1 MSPLLAA
8 APPAPEIP
16 PHTGGL
22 LLLLDG
28 TAGLL
33 TVAALGIVLLLVLII
48 KVRLQPFVALLAVS
62 IAVGLSAG
70 LSVTEL
76 FGTVQKS
83 TSVSMIESGMG
94 GILGHVAI
102 IIGLGTMLGAILEVS
117 GGAEALS
124 TRLLNLFGE
133 KRAPLAMG
141 LTGLIFGIPV
151 FFDVGIFVLAPIVY
165 AAAKRSG
172 KSILLYAM
180 PLLAGL
186 SMTHAF
192 LPPHPGPV
200 AAAALFK
207 VDLGWVILMGIVVG
221 IPAVL
226 AAWAYAA
233 WIGNRLFVPVPQDM
247 LEAADEAKAAVAEE
261 RAARRAAA
269 RSTGATAGN
278 GNGNGTG
285 NGAGKGAGDDKGTG
299 TGTVATAQAGLSG
312 AADDDYAEQP
322 VPLPTVFLII
332 GTPLL
337 LILAATF
344 SSIALDPSTLR
355 SVIEFF
361 GHPFVALTIA
371 LLMAY
376 YLLGIRRGWSRKS
389 LETVSTSSLKPVG
402 NILLVVGAGGI
413 FGAVLKGSGIA
424 DALADTFND
433 VGLPVI
439 VLAWLI
445 SVVLRVAQGS
455 ATVAIVTTAGIV
467 VPLVEGQDLSQA
479 HLALIIMAISAG
491 SIFASHV
498 NDGGFWIVAKYF
510 GISERDTL
518 KSWTVLETVLSVAGF
533 AMAAL
538 LSVFI

>member
-1 MSPLLAA
+1 MPLAA
-8 APPAPEIP
+8 APPAPETP

-76 FGTVQKS
+76 FGTVQRS

-102 IIGLGTMLGAILEVS
+102 IIGLGTMLGSILEVS

-172 KSILLYAM
+172 KSIILYAM

-200 AAAALFK
+200 AAAGLFK
-207 VDLGWVILMGIVVG
+207 VDLGWVILMGIIVG

-233 WIGNRLFVPVPQDM
+233 WIGKRLFVPVPQDM
-247 LEAADEAKAAVAEE
+247 VEAAEEAKAAVAEE

-269 RSTGATAGN
+269 RSTGT
-278 GNGNGTG
+278 TEI
-285 NGAGKGAGDDKGTG
+285 TG
-299 TGTVATAQAGLSG
+299 TARTDLADIPDAPDAPATPSAE
-312 AADDDYAEQP
+312 DYAEQP
-322 VPLPTVFLII
+322 VPLGTVFLII

-433 VGLPVI
+433 VGLPVV
-439 VLAWLI
+439 VLAYLI

-518 KSWTVLETVLSVAGF
+518 KSWTVLESVLSVAGF
-533 AMAAL
+533 AMAAV

>member
-1 MSPLLAA
+1 MFLAA
-8 APPAPEIP
+8 DAPPPP
-16 PHTGGL
+16 TPHTGGL
-22 LLLLDG
+22 LTIIDG

-33 TVAALGIVLLLVLII
+33 TVAALGIALLLVLII

-62 IAVGLSAG
+62 IAVGLAAG

-83 TSVSMIESGMG
+83 AAVSVIETGMG

-117 GGAEALS
+117 GGAEVLS
-124 TRLLNLFGE
+124 SRLLGLFGE

-172 KSILLYAM
+172 KSIILYAM

-200 AAAALFK
+200 AAAGLFD
-207 VDLGWVILMGIVVG
+207 VSLGWVILMGLVVG

-226 AAWAYAA
+226 AAWGYAA
-233 WIGNRLFVPVPQDM
+233 WIGKRLFVEVPQDM
-247 LEAADEAKAAVAEE
+247 LEAAEDAKAAVAAEQ
-261 RAARRAAA
+261 AAA
-269 RSTGATAGN
+269 GRAPQEGPVALSTVLA
-278 GNGNGTG
+278 
-285 NGAGKGAGDDKGTG
+285 
-299 TGTVATAQAGLSG
+299 
-312 AADDDYAEQP
+312 
-322 VPLPTVFLII
+322 II

-361 GHPFVALTIA
+361 GNPFVALTIA
-371 LLMAY
+371 LFLAY
-376 YLLGIRRGWSRKS
+376 WLLGIRRGWSRKS
-389 LETVSTSSLKPVG
+389 LESVSTQSLKPVG
-402 NILLVVGAGGI
+402 NILLVVGAGGV
-413 FGAVLKGSGIA
+413 FGAILKASGVA
-424 DALADTFND
+424 QALSDTFND

-439 VLAWLI
+439 VLAYLI
-445 SVVLRVAQGS
+445 SLVLRVAQGS

-467 VPLVEGQDLSQA
+467 LPLVENGGHSQA
-479 HLALIIMAISAG
+479 FLALVIMAISAG

-498 NDGGFWIVAKYF
+498 NDGGFWIVSKYF

-518 KSWTVLETVLSVAGF
+518 KSWTVLESVLSVAGF
-533 AMAAL
+533 VVAAAL
-538 LSVFI
+538 SLVV

>member
-1 MSPLLAA
+1 MLLAA
-8 APPAPEIP
+8 SASDKAP

-22 LLLLDG
+22 LAIIGG
-28 TAGLL
+28 TGGLL
-33 TVAALGIVLLLVLII
+33 TVAALGILLLLFLII
-48 KVRLQPFVALLAVS
+48 KVRLQPFVALLGVS
-62 IAVGLSAG
+62 IAVGLGAG

-83 TSVSMIESGMG
+83 DAVSLIEDGMG

-124 TRLLNLFGE
+124 GRLLALFGE

-200 AAAALFK
+200 AAAGLLD
-207 VDLGWVILMGIVVG
+207 VDLGWIILMGVICGV
-221 IPAVL
+221 PAVL
-226 AAWAYAA
+226 AAWVYAG
-233 WIGNRLFVPVPQDM
+233 WIGRRIFVPVPQDM
-247 LEAADEAKAAVAEE
+247 VEAAEESKAAVAAEQ
-261 RAARRAAA
+261 AAA
-269 RSTGATAGN
+269 
-278 GNGNGTG
+278 GTG
-285 NGAGKGAGDDKGTG
+285 GKEK
-299 TGTVATAQAGLSG
+299 
-312 AADDDYAEQP
+312 P
-322 VPLPTVFLII
+322 VPLGTVLGII
-332 GTPLL
+332 GTPLV
-337 LILAATF
+337 LILLATF

-371 LLMAY
+371 LLLAY
-376 YLLGIRRGWSRKS
+376 WLLGIRRGWSRKS
-389 LETVSTSSLKPVG
+389 LETVSTASLKPIG
-402 NILLVVGAGGI
+402 NILLVVGAGGV
-413 FGAVLKGSGIA
+413 FGAVLAGSGVA
-424 DALADTFND
+424 QALADTFSD
-433 VGLPVI
+433 AGLPVI
-439 VLAWLI
+439 VLGYLL
-445 SVVLRVAQGS
+445 SLVLRVAQGS
-455 ATVAIVTTAGIV
+455 ATVAIVTTAGIIA
-467 VPLVEGQDLSQA
+467 PLLADGDFSQA
-479 HLALIIMAISAG
+479 STALVIMAVSAG

-498 NDGGFWIVAKYF
+498 NDGGFWMVSKYF

-518 KSWTVLETVLSVAGF
+518 KSWTVLESVLSVAGF
-533 AMAAL
+533 VVAAVVSL
-538 LSVFI
+538 FV

>member
-1 MSPLLAA
+1 MSPSSPFAALAA
-8 APPAPEIP
+8 AAPDEP
-16 PHTGGL
+16 PHTGGIL
-22 LLLLDG
+22 TLIDG

-33 TVAALGIVLLLVLII
+33 TVAALGILLLLFLII

-62 IAVGLSAG
+62 IVVGLSAG

-83 TSVSMIESGMG
+83 DVVSVIESGMG

-117 GGAEALS
+117 GGAEVLAS
-124 TRLLNLFGE
+124 RLLGLFGE

-172 KSILLYAM
+172 KSILIYCL

-200 AAAALFK
+200 AAAGLLK
-207 VDLGWVILMGIVVG
+207 VDLGWVILMGIVCG
-221 IPAVL
+221 IPAVI
-226 AAWAYAA
+226 AAWVYSA
-233 WIGNRLFVPVPQDM
+233 WIGKRIFVPVPQDM
-247 LEAADEAKAAVAEE
+247 VEAAEEAKAAVVAEQ
-261 RAARRAAA
+261 RAAGVEPRE
-269 RSTGATAGN
+269 
-278 GNGNGTG
+278 
-285 NGAGKGAGDDKGTG
+285 K
-299 TGTVATAQAGLSG
+299 
-312 AADDDYAEQP
+312 P
-322 VPLPTVFLII
+322 VPLGMVFAII
-332 GTPLL
+332 GTPLF
-337 LILAATF
+337 LILLATF
-344 SSIALDPSTLR
+344 SSIAFDPSTLR

-361 GHPFVALTIA
+361 GSPFVALTIA

-413 FGAVLKGSGIA
+413 FGAVLKASGVA
-424 DALADTFND
+424 AALSDTFQD
-433 VGLPVI
+433 VGLPII
-439 VLAWLI
+439 VLAYLL
-445 SVVLRVAQGS
+445 SLVLRVAQGS

-467 VPLVEGQDLSQA
+467 APLLTEGNHSQA
-479 HLALIIMAISAG
+479 FVALVIMAISAG

-498 NDGGFWIVAKYF
+498 NDGGFWMVAKYF

-518 KSWTVLETVLSVAGF
+518 KTWTVLESVLSLAGF
-533 AMAAL
+533 AVAAVVSL
-538 LSVFI
+538 FV

>member
-1 MSPLLAA
+1 MLLTAD
-8 APPAPEIP
+8 APPAPEAP

-22 LLLLDG
+22 LLLIDG

-33 TVAALGIVLLLVLII
+33 TVAVLGIVLLLVLII
-48 KVRLQPFVALLAVS
+48 KVRLQPFVALLGVS
-62 IAVGLSAG
+62 IAVGLAAG

-83 TSVSMIESGMG
+83 AAVSMIESGMG

-117 GGAEALS
+117 GGAEVLS

-141 LTGLIFGIPV
+141 VTGVVFGIPV

-165 AAAKRSG
+165 AAARRSG
-172 KSILLYAM
+172 KSIVLYAM

-200 AAAALFK
+200 AAAGLFD
-207 VDLGWVILMGIVVG
+207 VDLGWVILMGAVVG
-221 IPAVL
+221 VPAVL
-226 AAWAYAA
+226 AAWVYAA
-233 WIGNRLFVPVPQDM
+233 WIGKRLFVDVPQDM
-247 LEAADEAKAAVAEE
+247 VEAAAEAKEAVA
-261 RAARRAAA
+261 
-269 RSTGATAGN
+269 
-278 GNGNGTG
+278 
-285 NGAGKGAGDDKGTG
+285 
-299 TGTVATAQAGLSG
+299 
-312 AADDDYAEQP
+312 AEQRASGVAPPEKP
-322 VPLPTVFLII
+322 VALATVLAII

-337 LILAATF
+337 LILLATF

-355 SVIEFF
+355 SVVEFF

-371 LLMAY
+371 LFLAY
-376 YLLGIRRGWSRKS
+376 YLLGIRRGWSRRS
-389 LETVSTSSLKPVG
+389 LETVSTASLKPVG
-402 NILLVVGAGGI
+402 NILLVVGAGGV

-467 VPLVEGQDLSQA
+467 VPLVEGQSMSQA

-498 NDGGFWIVAKYF
+498 NDGGFWMVAKYF

-533 AMAAL
+533 VVAAL
-538 LSVFI
+538 LSLVI

>member
-1 MSPLLAA
+1 MFHAAAA
-8 APPAPEIP
+8 APATPPTP

-22 LLLLDG
+22 LALIPG
-28 TAGLL
+28 TPGLL
-33 TVAALGIVLLLVLII
+33 TVAALGILLLLFLII
-48 KVRLQPFVALLAVS
+48 KVRLQPFVALLGVS
-62 IAVGLSAG
+62 IAVGLAAG

-83 TSVSMIESGMG
+83 SLPSLIESGMG

-117 GGAEALS
+117 GGAEVLS
-124 TRLLNLFGE
+124 ARLLGLFGE
-133 KRAPLAMG
+133 RRAPLAMG

-172 KSILLYAM
+172 KSILLYCM

-200 AAAALFK
+200 AAAGLFK
-207 VDLGWVILMGIVVG
+207 VDLGWIILMGIVCG

-233 WIGNRLFVPVPQDM
+233 WIGKRIFVPVPQDM
-247 LEAADEAKAAVAEE
+247 VEAAEEARAAVIAEQT
-261 RAARRAAA
+261 AAGVRPHEKPVAL
-269 RSTGATAGN
+269 
-278 GNGNGTG
+278 
-285 NGAGKGAGDDKGTG
+285 
-299 TGTVATAQAGLSG
+299 GTVLT
-312 AADDDYAEQP
+312 
-322 VPLPTVFLII
+322 II
-332 GTPLL
+332 GTPLV
-337 LILAATF
+337 LILLATF
-344 SSIALDPSTLR
+344 SSVALAPSTLR
-355 SVIEFF
+355 SVVEFF
-361 GHPFVALTIA
+361 GNPFVALTIA
-371 LLMAY
+371 LLLAY

-389 LETVSTSSLKPVG
+389 LETVSTASLKPVG

-413 FGAVLKGSGIA
+413 FGAVLKGSGVA
-424 DALADTFND
+424 DALSDTFQNA
-433 VGLPVI
+433 GLPVI
-439 VLAWLI
+439 LLAWLV

-467 VPLVEGQDLSQA
+467 LPLVDGQHLSQP

-498 NDGGFWIVAKYF
+498 NDGGFWMVAKYF

-518 KSWTVLETVLSVAGF
+518 KSWTVLETVLSVVGF
-533 AMAAL
+533 GVAAL
-538 LSVFI
+538 VSLVV

>member
-1 MSPLLAA
+1 MSLPLAA
-8 APPAPEIP
+8 PAPAPAAPP

-28 TAGLL
+28 TPGLL
-33 TVAALGIVLLLVLII
+33 TVAGIGIALLLFLII

-62 IAVGLSAG
+62 IAVGLLAG
-70 LSVTEL
+70 LSVTEI
-76 FGTVQKS
+76 FGTVQRSDAVS
-83 TSVSMIESGMG
+83 TIESGMG

-117 GGAEALS
+117 GGAEVLAS
-124 TRLLNLFGE
+124 RLLHLFGE
-133 KRAPLAMG
+133 RRAPLAMG

-172 KSILLYAM
+172 KSILLYCL

-200 AAAALFK
+200 AAAGLLH
-207 VDLGWVILMGIVVG
+207 VQLGWVVLMGIVCG

-226 AAWAYAA
+226 AAWAYSA
-233 WIGNRLFVPVPQDM
+233 WIGKRIFVAVPQDM
-247 LEAADEAKAAVAEE
+247 VEAAEEARRAVAEE
-261 RAARRAAA
+261 QRK
-269 RSTGATAGN
+269 AGVRPQE
-278 GNGNGTG
+278 
-285 NGAGKGAGDDKGTG
+285 K
-299 TGTVATAQAGLSG
+299 
-312 AADDDYAEQP
+312 P
-322 VPLPTVFLII
+322 VPLATVLAII

-344 SSIALDPSTLR
+344 SSIALDPSAGR
-355 SVIEFF
+355 SVLEFF
-361 GHPFVALTIA
+361 GSPFVALTLA
-371 LLMAY
+371 LLLAY
-376 YLLGIRRGWSRKS
+376 YLLGVRRGWSRKS

-402 NILLVVGAGGI
+402 NILLVVGAGGV
-413 FGAVLKGSGIA
+413 FGAVLKASGVA
-424 DALADTFND
+424 QALSDTFHG

-439 VLAWLI
+439 VLSYLI
-445 SVVLRVAQGS
+445 SLVLRVAQGS

-467 VPLVEGQDLSQA
+467 APLLTEGHHSQA
-479 HLALIIMAISAG
+479 FVALVIMAISAG

-498 NDGGFWIVAKYF
+498 NDGGFWMVAKYF

-518 KSWTVLETVLSVAGF
+518 RTWTVLESVLSVAGF
-533 AMAAL
+533 AAAGVV
-538 LSVFI
+538 SMFV

>member
-1 MSPLLAA
+1 MVHAALAAAAAPA
-8 APPAPEIP
+8 APPAP

-22 LLLLDG
+22 LALIPG
-28 TAGLL
+28 TPGLL
-33 TVAALGIVLLLVLII
+33 TVAALGILLLLFLII
-48 KVRLQPFVALLAVS
+48 KVRLQPFVALLGVS
-62 IAVGLSAG
+62 IAVGLAAG

-83 TSVSMIESGMG
+83 SLPSLIESGMG

-117 GGAEALS
+117 GGAEVLS
-124 TRLLNLFGE
+124 ARLLGLFGE
-133 KRAPLAMG
+133 RRAPLAMG

-172 KSILLYAM
+172 KSILLYCM

-200 AAAALFK
+200 AAAGLFK
-207 VDLGWVILMGIVVG
+207 VDLGWIILMGIVCG

-233 WIGNRLFVPVPQDM
+233 WIGKRIFVPVPQDM
-247 LEAADEAKAAVAEE
+247 VEAAEESRAAVIAEQT
-261 RAARRAAA
+261 AAGVRPHEKPVAL
-269 RSTGATAGN
+269 
-278 GNGNGTG
+278 
-285 NGAGKGAGDDKGTG
+285 
-299 TGTVATAQAGLSG
+299 GTVLA
-312 AADDDYAEQP
+312 
-322 VPLPTVFLII
+322 II
-332 GTPLL
+332 GTPLV
-337 LILAATF
+337 LILLATF

-355 SVIEFF
+355 SVVEFF
-361 GHPFVALTIA
+361 GNPFVALTIA
-371 LLMAY
+371 LLLAY

-389 LETVSTSSLKPVG
+389 LETVSTASLKPVG

-413 FGAVLKGSGIA
+413 FGAVLKGSGVA
-424 DALADTFND
+424 DALSDTFHN

-439 VLAWLI
+439 LLAWLV

-467 VPLVEGQDLSQA
+467 LPLIDGQHLSQP

-498 NDGGFWIVAKYF
+498 NDGGFWMVAKYF

-518 KSWTVLETVLSVAGF
+518 KSWTVLETVLSVVGF
-533 AMAAL
+533 LVAVGVGL
-538 LSVFI
+538 VV

>member
-1 MSPLLAA
+1 MFLAA
-8 APPAPEIP
+8 TPAAPAPP

-22 LLLLDG
+22 TALIPG

-33 TVAALGIVLLLVLII
+33 TVAALGIALLLVLII
-48 KVRLQPFVALLAVS
+48 KVRLQPFVALLTVS
-62 IAVGLSAG
+62 IAVGLAAG

-83 TSVSMIESGMG
+83 DAVSMIETGMG

-117 GGAEALS
+117 GGAEVLS
-124 TRLLNLFGE
+124 ARLLRLFGARRE
-133 KRAPLAMG
+133 PLAMG

-172 KSILLYAM
+172 KSILLYCM

-200 AAAALFK
+200 AAAGLFK
-207 VDLGWVILMGIVVG
+207 VDLGWIILMGVLCG

-226 AAWAYAA
+226 AAWGYAA
-233 WIGNRLFVPVPQDM
+233 WIGKRLFVPVPQDM
-247 LEAADEAKAAVAEE
+247 VEAADEAKAAVTAQK
-261 RAARRAAA
+261 
-269 RSTGATAGN
+269 ATAG
-278 GNGNGTG
+278 
-285 NGAGKGAGDDKGTG
+285 
-299 TGTVATAQAGLSG
+299 ATP
-312 AADDDYAEQP
+312 DERP
-322 VPLPTVFLII
+322 VPLATVLTII

-337 LILAATF
+337 LILLATF
-344 SSIALDPSTLR
+344 SSIALAPSTGR

-371 LLMAY
+371 LLMSY
-376 YLLGIRRGWSRKS
+376 YLLGVRRGWSRTS
-389 LETVSTSSLKPVG
+389 LETVSTASLKPVG
-402 NILLVVGAGGI
+402 NIILVVGAGGV
-413 FGAVLKGSGIA
+413 FGAVLKGSGVA
-424 DALADTFND
+424 TALSDTFHD
-433 VGLPVI
+433 VGLPII
-439 VLAWLI
+439 VLAYLL
-445 SVVLRVAQGS
+445 SLVLRVAQGS

-467 VPLVEGQDLSQA
+467 VPLVEGQGMSQA

-498 NDGGFWIVAKYF
+498 NDGGFWMVSKYF
-510 GISERDTL
+510 GITERDTL
-518 KSWTVLETVLSVAGF
+518 KSWTVLESVLSVAGF
-533 AMAAL
+533 AVATLA
-538 LSVFI
+538 SVVV

>member
-1 MSPLLAA
+1 MYLAA
-8 APPAPEIP
+8 TTAAPATPPSP

-22 LLLLDG
+22 LALIPG

-33 TVAALGIVLLLVLII
+33 TVAALGIALLLVLII
-48 KVRLQPFVALLAVS
+48 KVRLQPFVALLTVS
-62 IAVGLSAG
+62 IAVGLAAG

-83 TSVSMIESGMG
+83 DAVSLIETGMG

-102 IIGLGTMLGAILEVS
+102 IIGLGTMLGAVLEVS
-117 GGAEALS
+117 GGAEVLS
-124 TRLLNLFGE
+124 ARLLRLFGE
-133 KRAPLAMG
+133 RREPLAMG

-172 KSILLYAM
+172 KSILLYCM

-200 AAAALFK
+200 AAAGLFK
-207 VDLGWVILMGIVVG
+207 VDLGWIILMGLVCG

-233 WIGNRLFVPVPQDM
+233 WIGKRLYVGVPQDM
-247 LEAADEAKAAVAEE
+247 VDAADEAKAAVTAEK
-261 RAARRAAA
+261 AAA
-269 RSTGATAGN
+269 GVPSAAGAPSHERPVSL
-278 GNGNGTG
+278 
-285 NGAGKGAGDDKGTG
+285 
-299 TGTVATAQAGLSG
+299 GTVLT
-312 AADDDYAEQP
+312 
-322 VPLPTVFLII
+322 II

-337 LILAATF
+337 LILLATF
-344 SSIALDPSTLR
+344 SSIALAPSPGR

-371 LLMAY
+371 LLLSY
-376 YLLGIRRGWSRKS
+376 YLLGIRRGWSRTS
-389 LETVSTSSLKPVG
+389 LGTVSTASLKPVG
-402 NILLVVGAGGI
+402 NIILVVGAGGV
-413 FGAVLKGSGIA
+413 FGAVLKASGVA
-424 DALADTFND
+424 TALSDTFHH

-439 VLAWLI
+439 VLAYLL
-445 SVVLRVAQGS
+445 SLVLRVAQGS

-467 VPLVEGQDLSQA
+467 VPLVEGQSMSQA

-498 NDGGFWIVAKYF
+498 NDGGFWMVSKYF

-518 KSWTVLETVLSVAGF
+518 KSWTVLESVLSVAGF
-533 AMAAL
+533 GVAAVVSL
-538 LSVFI
+538 VV

>member
-1 MSPLLAA
+1 MVHAALATAAAPA
-8 APPAPEIP
+8 APPAP

-22 LLLLDG
+22 LALIPG

-33 TVAALGIVLLLVLII
+33 TVAALGILLLLFLII
-48 KVRLQPFVALLAVS
+48 KVRLQPFVALLGVS
-62 IAVGLSAG
+62 IAVGLAAG

-83 TSVSMIESGMG
+83 SLPSLIESGMG

-117 GGAEALS
+117 GGAEVLS
-124 TRLLNLFGE
+124 ARLLGLFGE
-133 KRAPLAMG
+133 RRAPLAMG

-172 KSILLYAM
+172 KSILLYCM

-200 AAAALFK
+200 AAAGLFK
-207 VDLGWVILMGIVVG
+207 VDLGWIILMGIVCG

-233 WIGNRLFVPVPQDM
+233 WIGKRLFVPVPQDM
-247 LEAADEAKAAVAEE
+247 VEAAEEARAAVIAEQT
-261 RAARRAAA
+261 AAGVQPHEKPAAL
-269 RSTGATAGN
+269 
-278 GNGNGTG
+278 
-285 NGAGKGAGDDKGTG
+285 
-299 TGTVATAQAGLSG
+299 GTVLT
-312 AADDDYAEQP
+312 
-322 VPLPTVFLII
+322 II
-332 GTPLL
+332 GTPLV
-337 LILAATF
+337 LILLATF
-344 SSIALDPSTLR
+344 SSIALAPSTLR
-355 SVIEFF
+355 SVVEFF
-361 GHPFVALTIA
+361 GNPFVALTIA
-371 LLMAY
+371 LLLAY

-389 LETVSTSSLKPVG
+389 LETVSTASLKPVG

-413 FGAVLKGSGIA
+413 FGAVLKGSGVA
-424 DALADTFND
+424 DALSDTFHD

-439 VLAWLI
+439 LLAWLV

-467 VPLVEGQDLSQA
+467 LPLVDGQGLSQA

-498 NDGGFWIVAKYF
+498 NDGGFWMVAKYF

-518 KSWTVLETVLSVAGF
+518 KSWTVLETVLSVVGF
-533 AMAAL
+533 AVAAVVSL
-538 LSVFI
+538 VV

>member
-1 MSPLLAA
+1 MFIAA
-8 APPAPEIP
+8 DAPPPPP

-22 LLLLDG
+22 LLLIDG

-33 TVAALGIVLLLVLII
+33 TVAALGIALLLFLII

-62 IAVGLSAG
+62 IAVGLAAG

-83 TSVSMIESGMG
+83 AAVSVIEQGMG

-117 GGAEALS
+117 GGAEVLS
-124 TRLLNLFGE
+124 SRLLNLFGE

-172 KSILLYAM
+172 KSIILYAM

-200 AAAALFK
+200 AAAGLLH
-207 VDLGWVILMGIVVG
+207 VSLGWVILMGILVG
-221 IPAVL
+221 LPAVL
-226 AAWAYAA
+226 AAWGYAA
-233 WIGNRLFVPVPQDM
+233 WIGKRLFVEVPQDM
-247 LEAADEAKAAVAEE
+247 VEAAEDAKAAVAAE
-261 RAARRAAA
+261 RMRRDGQSAEAPI
-269 RSTGATAGN
+269 SLAT
-278 GNGNGTG
+278 
-285 NGAGKGAGDDKGTG
+285 
-299 TGTVATAQAGLSG
+299 VL
-312 AADDDYAEQP
+312 
-322 VPLPTVFLII
+322 LII
-332 GTPLL
+332 GTPLV

-361 GHPFVALTIA
+361 GSPFVALTIA
-371 LLMAY
+371 LLLAY

-389 LETVSTSSLKPVG
+389 LEQVSTSSLKPVG

-413 FGAVLKGSGIA
+413 FGAILKASGVA
-424 DALADTFND
+424 QALSDTFND
-433 VGLPVI
+433 VGLPVV
-439 VLAWLI
+439 VLAYLI
-445 SVVLRVAQGS
+445 SLVLRVAQGS

-467 VPLVEGQDLSQA
+467 LPLVENGGHSQA
-479 HLALIIMAISAG
+479 FLALVIMAISAG

-518 KSWTVLETVLSVAGF
+518 KSWTVLESVLSVAGF
-533 AMAAL
+533 AVAAAL
-538 LSVFI
+538 SLAV

>member
-1 MSPLLAA
+1 MPLAA
-8 APPAPEIP
+8 APPAPETP

-76 FGTVQKS
+76 FGTVQRS

-102 IIGLGTMLGAILEVS
+102 IIGLGTMLGSILEVS

-172 KSILLYAM
+172 KSIILYAM

-200 AAAALFK
+200 AAAGLFK
-207 VDLGWVILMGIVVG
+207 VDLGWVILMGILVG

-233 WIGNRLFVPVPQDM
+233 WIGKRLFVPVPQDM
-247 LEAADEAKAAVAEE
+247 VEAAEEAKAAVAEE

-269 RSTGATAGN
+269 RSTG
-278 GNGNGTG
+278 
-285 NGAGKGAGDDKGTG
+285 TG
-299 TGTVATAQAGLSG
+299 TTEITGTARTNLADIPDAPDAPDAPGTPDTPATPSAE
-312 AADDDYAEQP
+312 DYAEQP
-322 VPLPTVFLII
+322 VPLATVFLII

-439 VLAWLI
+439 VLAYLI

-533 AMAAL
+533 AMAAV

>member
-1 MSPLLAA
+1 MQLAA
-8 APPAPEIP
+8 SPPPVETP

-22 LLLLDG
+22 LLLIDG

-33 TVAALGIVLLLVLII
+33 TVAVLGIALLLFLII

-62 IAVGLSAG
+62 IAVGLGAG

-76 FGTVQKS
+76 FGTVQS
-83 TSVSMIESGMG
+83 SAAVSIIESGMG

-117 GGAEALS
+117 GGAEVLS
-124 TRLLNLFGE
+124 ARLLNLFGE

-172 KSILLYAM
+172 KSILLYSM

-200 AAAALFK
+200 AAAGLFH
-207 VDLGWVILMGIVVG
+207 VSLGWVILMGALVG
-221 IPAVL
+221 IPSVL
-226 AAWAYAA
+226 AAWGYAA
-233 WIGNRLFVPVPQDM
+233 WIGKRIFVDVPQDM
-247 LEAADEAKAAVAEE
+247 VEAAEEAKAAVVAEQ
-261 RAARRAAA
+261 RAAGVTPQEAPVAL
-269 RSTGATAGN
+269 STVLG
-278 GNGNGTG
+278 
-285 NGAGKGAGDDKGTG
+285 
-299 TGTVATAQAGLSG
+299 
-312 AADDDYAEQP
+312 
-322 VPLPTVFLII
+322 II

-371 LLMAY
+371 LLLAY

-389 LETVSTSSLKPVG
+389 LESVSTSSLKPVG

-413 FGAVLKGSGIA
+413 FGAVLKNSGIA

-439 VLAWLI
+439 LLAWLI
-445 SVVLRVAQGS
+445 SAVLRIAQGS

-467 VPLVEGQDLSQA
+467 VPLVEGQGMSQP

-491 SIFASHV
+491 SIIASHV
-498 NDGGFWIVAKYF
+498 NDGGFWMVSKYF

-518 KSWTVLETVLSVAGF
+518 KSWTVLETVLSVTGF
-533 AMAAL
+533 VVAAL
-538 LSVFI
+538 LSLVI

>member
-1 MSPLLAA
+1 MPTTAIAA
-8 APPAPEIP
+8 SAPAAEAP

-22 LLLLDG
+22 LLLIDG

-62 IAVGLSAG
+62 IAVGLAAG

-76 FGTVQKS
+76 FGTIQRS
-83 TSVSMIESGMG
+83 AATSVIETGMG

-117 GGAEALS
+117 GGAEVLS
-124 TRLLNLFGE
+124 KRLLNLFGE

-141 LTGLIFGIPV
+141 VTGVIFGIPV

-200 AAAALFK
+200 AAAGLFD
-207 VDLGWVILMGIVVG
+207 VSLGWVILMGAVVG
-221 IPAVL
+221 LPAVV
-226 AAWAYAA
+226 AAWVFSD
-233 WIGNRLFVPVPQDM
+233 WIGRRIHVDVPQDM
-247 LEAADEAKAAVAEE
+247 LEAAEEAKATVDAE
-261 RAARRAAA
+261 RAAEG
-269 RSTGATAGN
+269 RSAPESEVSLAT
-278 GNGNGTG
+278 
-285 NGAGKGAGDDKGTG
+285 
-299 TGTVATAQAGLSG
+299 VL
-312 AADDDYAEQP
+312 
-322 VPLPTVFLII
+322 LII
-332 GTPLL
+332 GTPLV

-344 SSIALDPSTLR
+344 SSIALDESTLR
-355 SVIEFF
+355 SVVEFF
-361 GHPFVALTIA
+361 GNPFVALTIA
-371 LLMAY
+371 LVMAY

-389 LETVSTSSLKPVG
+389 LEQVSTSSLKPVG
-402 NILLVVGAGGI
+402 NILLVVGAGGV
-413 FGAVLKGSGIA
+413 FGAVLKASGVA
-424 DALADTFND
+424 QALSDTFED
-433 VGLPVI
+433 VGLPII
-439 VLAWLI
+439 VLAYLI
-445 SVVLRVAQGS
+445 SLVLRVAQGS

-467 VPLVEGQDLSQA
+467 LPLVENADHSQA
-479 HLALIIMAISAG
+479 FLALVIMAISAG

-518 KSWTVLETVLSVAGF
+518 KSWTVLECVLSVVGF
-533 AMAAL
+533 AVAAL
-538 LSVFI
+538 LSLFV

>member
-1 MSPLLAA
+1 MSSLLAA
-8 APPAPEIP
+8 TPTPEAP

-22 LLLLDG
+22 LLLIDG

-76 FGTVQKS
+76 FGTVQRS

-124 TRLLNLFGE
+124 ARLLNLFGE

-200 AAAALFK
+200 AAAGLFK
-207 VDLGWVILMGIVVG
+207 VDLGWVILMGVIVG

-233 WIGNRLFVPVPQDM
+233 WIGKRLFVPVPQDM
-247 LEAADEAKAAVAEE
+247 VEAADEAKAAVAAE
-261 RAARRAAA
+261 RAARRAAVGGPTDGA
-269 RSTGATAGN
+269 AQAQVRAQSAATGKSTGDRRRRGFRF
-278 GNGNGTG
+278 GRRRHGPVRGPR
-285 NGAGKGAGDDKGTG
+285 
-299 TGTVATAQAGLSG
+299 G
-312 AADDDYAEQP
+312 AAALPLHGLPHHRYAAAADP
-322 VPLPTVFLII
+322 RRDVLLHRPGPVDVPLGHRVLRA
-332 GTPLL
+332 PLRGADDR
-337 LILAATF
+337 AADGVLP
-344 SSIALDPSTLR
+344 A
-355 SVIEFF
+355 
-361 GHPFVALTIA
+361 GHPARL
-371 LLMAY
+371 
-376 YLLGIRRGWSRKS
+376 
-389 LETVSTSSLKPVG
+389 
-402 NILLVVGAGGI
+402 
-413 FGAVLKGSGIA
+413 
-424 DALADTFND
+424 
-433 VGLPVI
+433 
-439 VLAWLI
+439 
-445 SVVLRVAQGS
+445 VAQ
-455 ATVAIVTTAGIV
+455 VA
-467 VPLVEGQDLSQA
+467 
-479 HLALIIMAISAG
+479 
-491 SIFASHV
+491 
-498 NDGGFWIVAKYF
+498 
-510 GISERDTL
+510 
-518 KSWTVLETVLSVAGF
+518 
-533 AMAAL
+533 
-538 LSVFI
+538 

>member
-1 MSPLLAA
+1 MLLAA
-8 APPAPEIP
+8 DAPPETP

-22 LLLLDG
+22 LLLIDG

-33 TVAALGIVLLLVLII
+33 TVAALGIVLLLFLII
-48 KVRLQPFVALLAVS
+48 KVRLQPFVALLGVS
-62 IAVGLSAG
+62 IAVGLAAG

-83 TSVSMIESGMG
+83 AAVSMIETGMG

-117 GGAEALS
+117 GGAEVLS
-124 TRLLNLFGE
+124 ARLLNLFGE

-141 LTGLIFGIPV
+141 VTGVVFGIPV

-200 AAAALFK
+200 AAAGLFK
-207 VDLGWVILMGIVVG
+207 VDLGWVILMGVVVG
-221 IPAVL
+221 VPAVL

-233 WIGNRLFVPVPQDM
+233 WIGKRIFVDVPQDM
-247 LEAADEAKAAVAEE
+247 VEAAEEAKAAVAAEQ
-261 RAARRAAA
+261 RASGVTPRETPVAL
-269 RSTGATAGN
+269 
-278 GNGNGTG
+278 
-285 NGAGKGAGDDKGTG
+285 
-299 TGTVATAQAGLSG
+299 GTVLA
-312 AADDDYAEQP
+312 
-322 VPLPTVFLII
+322 II
-332 GTPLL
+332 GTPLI
-337 LILAATF
+337 LILLATF
-344 SSIALDPSTLR
+344 SSIALDPSTGR

-371 LLMAY
+371 LLLAY

-389 LETVSTSSLKPVG
+389 LETVSTASLKPVG
-402 NILLVVGAGGI
+402 NILLVVGAGGV

-439 VLAWLI
+439 LLAWLI

-467 VPLVEGQDLSQA
+467 VPLVEGQGLSQA

-498 NDGGFWIVAKYF
+498 NDGGFWMVAKYF

-533 AMAAL
+533 VVAAL
-538 LSVFI
+538 LSLVI

>member
-1 MSPLLAA
+1 MTP
-8 APPAPEIP
+8 P

-33 TVAALGIVLLLVLII
+33 TVAAIGIALLLFLII

-62 IAVGLSAG
+62 IAVGLLAG

-76 FGTVQKS
+76 FGTVQRSDAVS
-83 TSVSMIESGMG
+83 TIETGMG

-117 GGAEALS
+117 GGAEVLAS
-124 TRLLNLFGE
+124 RLLGMFGE

-141 LTGLIFGIPV
+141 VTGVVFGVPV

-172 KSILLYAM
+172 KSILLYCL

-200 AAAALFK
+200 AAAGLLD
-207 VDLGWVILMGIVVG
+207 VDLGWVILMGVVCG

-226 AAWAYAA
+226 AAWVFAA
-233 WIGNRLFVPVPQDM
+233 WIGRRIFVAVPQDM
-247 LEAADEAKAAVAEE
+247 VEAAEEAKRAVLDEQ
-261 RAARRAAA
+261 RAAGGGHGEPR
-269 RSTGATAGN
+269 
-278 GNGNGTG
+278 
-285 NGAGKGAGDDKGTG
+285 
-299 TGTVATAQAGLSG
+299 
-312 AADDDYAEQP
+312 EQP
-322 VPLPTVFLII
+322 VALGTVLAII
-332 GTPLL
+332 GTPLI

-344 SSIALDPSTLR
+344 SSIALDPSTPR

-371 LLMAY
+371 LLLAY
-376 YLLGIRRGWSRKS
+376 YVLGIRRGWSRKS

-402 NILLVVGAGGI
+402 NILLVVGAGGV
-413 FGAVLKGSGIA
+413 FGAVLKASGVA
-424 DALADTFND
+424 QALSDTFND

-439 VLAWLI
+439 ALSYLI

-467 VPLVEGQDLSQA
+467 APLLAGGDHSQA
-479 HLALIIMAISAG
+479 FTALVIMAISAG

-498 NDGGFWIVAKYF
+498 NDGGFWMVAKYF

-518 KSWTVLETVLSVAGF
+518 RTWTVLETVLSVVGF
-533 AMAAL
+533 VVAAAL
-538 LSVFI
+538 SIFV

>member
-1 MSPLLAA
+1 MLLAA
-8 APPAPEIP
+8 EAPPAPEAP

-22 LLLLDG
+22 LLLIDG

-33 TVAALGIVLLLVLII
+33 TVAVLGIVLLLVLII
-48 KVRLQPFVALLAVS
+48 KVRLQPFVALLGVS
-62 IAVGLSAG
+62 IAVGLAAG

-83 TSVSMIESGMG
+83 AAVSMIESGMG

-117 GGAEALS
+117 GGAEVLS

-141 LTGLIFGIPV
+141 VTGVVFGIPV

-200 AAAALFK
+200 AAAGLFD
-207 VDLGWVILMGIVVG
+207 VDLGWVILMGVVVG
-221 IPAVL
+221 VPAVL
-226 AAWAYAA
+226 AAWVYAA
-233 WIGNRLFVPVPQDM
+233 WIGKRLFVDVPQDM
-247 LEAADEAKAAVAEE
+247 VEAAAEAKSAVAAEQKASGVTPPE
-261 RAARRAAA
+261 RPVAL
-269 RSTGATAGN
+269 
-278 GNGNGTG
+278 
-285 NGAGKGAGDDKGTG
+285 
-299 TGTVATAQAGLSG
+299 GTVLA
-312 AADDDYAEQP
+312 
-322 VPLPTVFLII
+322 II

-337 LILAATF
+337 LILLATF
-344 SSIALDPSTLR
+344 SSIALDPSTIR
-355 SVIEFF
+355 SVVEFF

-371 LLMAY
+371 LFLAY

-389 LETVSTSSLKPVG
+389 LETVSTASLKPVG
-402 NILLVVGAGGI
+402 NILLVVGAGGV

-433 VGLPVI
+433 VGLPII

-467 VPLVEGQDLSQA
+467 VPLVEGQSMSQP

-498 NDGGFWIVAKYF
+498 NDGGFWMVAKYF

-533 AMAAL
+533 VVAAL
-538 LSVFI
+538 LSLVI

>member
-1 MSPLLAA
+1 MSMPFLAA
-8 APPAPEIP
+8 AGTPPAP

-22 LLLLDG
+22 LAFVHG

-62 IAVGLSAG
+62 IAVGLGAG

-76 FGTVQKS
+76 FGTVQRS
-83 TSVSMIESGMG
+83 DAVSLIESGMG
-94 GILGHVAI
+94 GTLGHVAI
-102 IIGLGTMLGAILEVS
+102 IIGLGTMLGAVLEVS
-117 GGAEALS
+117 GGAEVLAS
-124 TRLLNLFGE
+124 RLLNLFGE

-165 AAAKRSG
+165 AAAKRGG
-172 KSILLYAM
+172 KSILLYCL

-200 AAAALFK
+200 AAAGLLK
-207 VDLGWVILMGIVVG
+207 VDLGMVILMGIVCG

-226 AAWAYAA
+226 AAWAWSA
-233 WIGNRLFVPVPQDM
+233 WIGKRIFVPVPQDM
-247 LEAADEAKAAVAEE
+247 VEAAQEAKEALA
-261 RAARRAAA
+261 
-269 RSTGATAGN
+269 
-278 GNGNGTG
+278 
-285 NGAGKGAGDDKGTG
+285 
-299 TGTVATAQAGLSG
+299 
-312 AADDDYAEQP
+312 AEQRAVGVTPTEKP
-322 VPLPTVFLII
+322 VPLTTVFLII
-332 GTPLL
+332 GTPLI
-337 LILAATF
+337 LILLATF
-344 SSIALDPSTLR
+344 SSIAFDPSTGR

-371 LLMAY
+371 LLLAY

-389 LETVSTSSLKPVG
+389 LETVSTASLKPVG

-413 FGAVLKGSGIA
+413 FGAVLKGSGVA
-424 DALADTFND
+424 QALSDTFNN

-439 VLAWLI
+439 VLSYLI
-445 SVVLRVAQGS
+445 SLVLRVAQGS

-467 VPLVEGQDLSQA
+467 APLLTEGHHSQA
-479 HLALIIMAISAG
+479 FVALVIMAISAG

-498 NDGGFWIVAKYF
+498 NDGGFWMVAKYF

-518 KSWTVLETVLSVAGF
+518 RTWTVLESVLSVAGF
-533 AMAAL
+533 AVAAVV
-538 LSVFI
+538 SVFV

>member
-1 MSPLLAA
+1 MSSYPLAA
-8 APPAPEIP
+8 TAPETP

-22 LLLLDG
+22 LTLLDG

-33 TVAALGIVLLLVLII
+33 TVAALGIALLLFLII

-62 IAVGLSAG
+62 IAVGLAAG

-83 TSVSMIESGMG
+83 DAVSVIESGMG

-117 GGAEALS
+117 GGAEVLAS
-124 TRLLNLFGE
+124 RLLNLFGE

-151 FFDVGIFVLAPIVY
+151 FFDVGIFVLAPLVY
-165 AAAKRSG
+165 ASAKRSG
-172 KSILLYAM
+172 KSILLYCL

-200 AAAALFK
+200 AAAGLLH
-207 VDLGWVILMGIVVG
+207 VQLGWVLLMGIICG
-221 IPAVL
+221 IPSVL
-226 AAWAYAA
+226 AAWVYAA
-233 WIGNRLFVPVPQDM
+233 WIGRRIFVPVPQDM
-247 LEAADEAKAAVAEE
+247 VEAAEEAKQAVVEE
-261 RAARRAAA
+261 QRAQGVDPR
-269 RSTGATAGN
+269 
-278 GNGNGTG
+278 
-285 NGAGKGAGDDKGTG
+285 
-299 TGTVATAQAGLSG
+299 
-312 AADDDYAEQP
+312 EEP
-322 VPLPTVFLII
+322 VPLGTVIGII
-332 GTPLL
+332 GTPLV

-344 SSIALDPSTLR
+344 SSIVLDPSTLR

-361 GHPFVALTIA
+361 GSPFVALTIA
-371 LLMAY
+371 LLLAY

-402 NILLVVGAGGI
+402 NIILVVGAGGI
-413 FGAVLKGSGIA
+413 FGAVLKASGVA
-424 DALADTFND
+424 QALSDTFHD
-433 VGLPVI
+433 VGLPII
-439 VLAWLI
+439 VLAYLI
-445 SVVLRVAQGS
+445 SLVLRVAQGS

-467 VPLVEGQDLSQA
+467 APLLTEGDHSQA
-479 HLALIIMAISAG
+479 FVALVIMAISAG

-498 NDGGFWIVAKYF
+498 NDGGFWMVAKYF

-518 KSWTVLETVLSVAGF
+518 RTWTVLESVLSVAGF
-533 AMAAL
+533 AVAAVVSL
-538 LSVFI
+538 FV

>member
-1 MSPLLAA
+1 MMLAA
-8 APPAPEIP
+8 DAPPPAL

-22 LLLLDG
+22 LLFIDG

-33 TVAALGIVLLLVLII
+33 TVAALGIALLLFLII

-62 IAVGLSAG
+62 IAVGLAAG

-76 FGTVQKS
+76 FGTVQRS
-83 TSVSMIESGMG
+83 AAVSVIETGMG

-117 GGAEALS
+117 GGAEVLS
-124 TRLLNLFGE
+124 SRLLHLFGE

-172 KSILLYAM
+172 KSIILYAM

-200 AAAALFK
+200 AAAGLFH
-207 VDLGWVILMGIVVG
+207 VSLGWVILMGLVVG

-226 AAWAYAA
+226 AAWVYAA
-233 WIGNRLFVPVPQDM
+233 WIGKRLFVEVPQDM
-247 LEAADEAKAAVAEE
+247 VEAAEDAKAAVLAEQTAAGRAPQE
-261 RAARRAAA
+261 RPVAL
-269 RSTGATAGN
+269 
-278 GNGNGTG
+278 
-285 NGAGKGAGDDKGTG
+285 
-299 TGTVATAQAGLSG
+299 GTVLA
-312 AADDDYAEQP
+312 
-322 VPLPTVFLII
+322 II
-332 GTPLL
+332 GTPLI

-344 SSIALDPSTLR
+344 SSIALDPSTPR

-361 GHPFVALTIA
+361 GSPFVALTIA
-371 LLMAY
+371 LLLAY
-376 YLLGIRRGWSRKS
+376 YLLGFRRGWSRKS
-389 LETVSTSSLKPVG
+389 LESVSTSSLKPVG

-413 FGAVLKGSGIA
+413 FGAVLKASGVA
-424 DALADTFND
+424 QALSDTFND

-439 VLAWLI
+439 VLAYLI
-445 SVVLRVAQGS
+445 SLVLRVAQGS

-467 VPLVEGQDLSQA
+467 LPLVENGGHSQA
-479 HLALIIMAISAG
+479 FLALVIMAISAG

-518 KSWTVLETVLSVAGF
+518 KSWTVLESVLSVAGF
-533 AMAAL
+533 AVAAAL
-538 LSVFI
+538 SLAV

>member
-1 MSPLLAA
+1 MSLLLAA
-8 APPAPEIP
+8 TPAAETP

-22 LLLLDG
+22 LALISG

-33 TVAALGIVLLLVLII
+33 TVAALGILLLLFLII

-62 IAVGLSAG
+62 IAVGLAAG

-83 TSVSMIESGMG
+83 DAVSLIESGMG

-117 GGAEALS
+117 GGAEVLAS
-124 TRLLNLFGE
+124 RLLNLFGE
-133 KRAPLAMG
+133 RRAPLAMG

-172 KSILLYAM
+172 KSILLYCM

-200 AAAALFK
+200 AAAALLD
-207 VDLGWVILMGIVVG
+207 VDLGWVILMGVVCG
-221 IPAVL
+221 LPAVVV
-226 AAWAYAA
+226 AWGYSA
-233 WIGNRLFVPVPQDM
+233 WIGRRLFVAVPQDM
-247 LEAADEAKAAVAEE
+247 VEAADEAKKAVADEQ
-261 RAARRAAA
+261 RAEGVTPRE
-269 RSTGATAGN
+269 
-278 GNGNGTG
+278 
-285 NGAGKGAGDDKGTG
+285 K
-299 TGTVATAQAGLSG
+299 
-312 AADDDYAEQP
+312 P
-322 VPLPTVFLII
+322 VPLGVVLAII

-337 LILAATF
+337 LILLATF

-355 SVIEFF
+355 SVVEFF

-371 LLMAY
+371 LLLAY
-376 YLLGIRRGWSRKS
+376 WLLGLRRGWSRKS

-413 FGAVLKGSGIA
+413 FGAVLKGSGVA
-424 DALADTFND
+424 QALSDTFSD
-433 VGLPVI
+433 VGLPII
-439 VLAWLI
+439 VLAYLI
-445 SVVLRVAQGS
+445 SLVLRVAQGS

-467 VPLVEGQDLSQA
+467 LPLLENGGHSQA
-479 HLALIIMAISAG
+479 FVALVIMAISAG

-498 NDGGFWIVAKYF
+498 NDGGFWMVAKYF

-518 KSWTVLETVLSVAGF
+518 KSWTVLESVLSVAGF

-538 LSVFI
+538 LSLFV

>member
-1 MSPLLAA
+1 MSFPLATT
-8 APPAPEIP
+8 PPPPP
-16 PHTGGL
+16 PHTGGIL
-22 LLLLDG
+22 PLIGG
-28 TAGLL
+28 TTGLL
-33 TVAALGIVLLLVLII
+33 TVAALGIALLLYLII

-62 IAVGLSAG
+62 IAVGLGAG

-83 TSVSMIESGMG
+83 AAVSTVESGMG

-117 GGAEALS
+117 GGAQVLS
-124 TRLLNLFGE
+124 ARLLALFGE
-133 KRAPLAMG
+133 ERAPLAMG
-141 LTGLIFGIPV
+141 LTGLVFGIPV

-165 AAAKRSG
+165 AAARRSG

-200 AAAALFK
+200 AAAGLFH
-207 VDLGWVILMGIVVG
+207 VSLGWVILMGAVVG
-221 IPAVL
+221 LPSVL

-233 WIGNRLFVPVPQDM
+233 WIGKRIFVEVPQDM
-247 LEAADEAKAAVAEE
+247 VEAAEEARAAVA
-261 RAARRAAA
+261 
-269 RSTGATAGN
+269 
-278 GNGNGTG
+278 
-285 NGAGKGAGDDKGTG
+285 
-299 TGTVATAQAGLSG
+299 
-312 AADDDYAEQP
+312 AEQSAAGVAPQEKP
-322 VPLPTVFLII
+322 VALATVLAII

-337 LILAATF
+337 LILSATF
-344 SSIALDPSTLR
+344 SSIALDPSRGR

-361 GHPFVALTIA
+361 GNPFVALTIA
-371 LLMAY
+371 LVLAY
-376 YLLGIRRGWSRKS
+376 YLLGIRRGWSRRS
-389 LETVSTSSLKPVG
+389 LETVSTASLKPVG
-402 NILLVVGAGGI
+402 NILLVVGAGGV
-413 FGAVLKGSGIA
+413 FGAVLKASGIA
-424 DALADTFND
+424 DALAKTFHD

-445 SVVLRVAQGS
+445 SVALRVAQGS

-467 VPLVEGQDLSQA
+467 VPLVEGAAYSQA

-498 NDGGFWIVAKYF
+498 NDGGFWMVSKYF
-510 GISERDTL
+510 GITERDTL

-533 AMAAL
+533 GVAGL
-538 LSVFI
+538 LSLVI

>member
-1 MSPLLAA
+1 MSHPLAA
-8 APPAPEIP
+8 TAPTPP

-33 TVAALGIVLLLVLII
+33 TVAAIGIGLLLFLII

-62 IAVGLSAG
+62 ITVGLLAG

-76 FGTVQKS
+76 FGTVQRSDAVS
-83 TSVSMIESGMG
+83 TIESGMG

-117 GGAEALS
+117 GGAEVLAS
-124 TRLLNLFGE
+124 RLLNLFGE

-165 AAAKRSG
+165 AAAKRGG
-172 KSILLYAM
+172 KSILLYCL

-200 AAAALFK
+200 AAAGLLH
-207 VDLGWVILMGIVVG
+207 VQLGWVILMGIVCG

-226 AAWAYAA
+226 AAWVYAA
-233 WIGNRLFVPVPQDM
+233 WVGKRIFVAVPQDM
-247 LEAADEAKAAVAEE
+247 VEAAAEAKQAVADEQ
-261 RAARRAAA
+261 RAAGVEPQEKPVAL
-269 RSTGATAGN
+269 
-278 GNGNGTG
+278 
-285 NGAGKGAGDDKGTG
+285 
-299 TGTVATAQAGLSG
+299 GTVLA
-312 AADDDYAEQP
+312 
-322 VPLPTVFLII
+322 II
-332 GTPLL
+332 GTPLV

-344 SSIALDPSTLR
+344 SSIAFDPSTGR
-355 SVIEFF
+355 SVLGFF
-361 GHPFVALTIA
+361 GSPFVALTIA
-371 LLMAY
+371 LLLAY
-376 YLLGIRRGWSRKS
+376 YLLGLRRGWSRRS
-389 LETVSTSSLKPVG
+389 LETVSTASLKPVG

-413 FGAVLKGSGIA
+413 FGAVLKASGVA
-424 DALADTFND
+424 QALSDTFHD
-433 VGLPVI
+433 VGLPVL
-439 VLAWLI
+439 VLSYLI
-445 SVVLRVAQGS
+445 SLVLRVAQGS

-467 VPLVEGQDLSQA
+467 APLLAEGDHSQA
-479 HLALIIMAISAG
+479 FVALVIMAISAG

-498 NDGGFWIVAKYF
+498 NDGGFWMVAKYF
-510 GISERDTL
+510 GITERDTL
-518 KSWTVLETVLSVAGF
+518 KTWTVLESVLSVAGF
-533 AMAAL
+533 AVAAV
-538 LSVFI
+538 LSLFV

>member
-1 MSPLLAA
+1 MFLAA
-8 APPAPEIP
+8 TPATPPPP

-22 LLLLDG
+22 LALIPG

-33 TVAALGIVLLLVLII
+33 TVAALGIALLLVLII
-48 KVRLQPFVALLAVS
+48 KVRLQPFVALLTVS
-62 IAVGLSAG
+62 IAVGLAAG

-83 TSVSMIESGMG
+83 DAVSMIETGMG

-117 GGAEALS
+117 GGAEVLS
-124 TRLLNLFGE
+124 SRLLRLFGE
-133 KRAPLAMG
+133 KREPLAMG

-172 KSILLYAM
+172 KSILLYCM

-200 AAAALFK
+200 AAAGLFK
-207 VDLGWVILMGIVVG
+207 VDLGWIILMGIICG

-226 AAWAYAA
+226 AAWGYAA
-233 WIGNRLFVPVPQDM
+233 WIGKRLFVAVPQDM
-247 LEAADEAKAAVAEE
+247 VEAAEEAKAAVTAEKD
-261 RAARRAAA
+261 AAGVKPHEAPV
-269 RSTGATAGN
+269 SL
-278 GNGNGTG
+278 
-285 NGAGKGAGDDKGTG
+285 
-299 TGTVATAQAGLSG
+299 GTVLT
-312 AADDDYAEQP
+312 
-322 VPLPTVFLII
+322 II
-332 GTPLL
+332 GTPLV
-337 LILAATF
+337 LILLATF
-344 SSIALDPSTLR
+344 SSIALAPSTGR

-371 LLMAY
+371 LLMSY

-389 LETVSTSSLKPVG
+389 LETVSTASLKPVG
-402 NILLVVGAGGI
+402 NIILVVGAGGI
-413 FGAVLKGSGIA
+413 FGAVLKGSGVA
-424 DALADTFND
+424 TALSDTFHN

-439 VLAWLI
+439 VLAYLL
-445 SVVLRVAQGS
+445 SLVLRVAQGS

-467 VPLVEGQDLSQA
+467 VPLVEGQGMSQA

-498 NDGGFWIVAKYF
+498 NDGGFWMVSKYF
-510 GISERDTL
+510 GITERDTL
-518 KSWTVLETVLSVAGF
+518 KSWTVLESVLSVAGF
-533 AMAAL
+533 AVAAL
-538 LSVFI
+538 VSLAV

>member
-1 MSPLLAA
+1 MLLAA
-8 APPAPEIP
+8 APPAAEAP

-22 LLLLDG
+22 LLLIPG

-33 TVAALGIVLLLVLII
+33 TVAALGIALLLVLII

-62 IAVGLSAG
+62 ITVGLAAG

-83 TSVSMIESGMG
+83 AATSVIESGMG

-117 GGAEALS
+117 GGAEVLS
-124 TRLLNLFGE
+124 SRLLGLFGE

-151 FFDVGIFVLAPIVY
+151 FFDAGIFVLAPIVY

-172 KSILLYAM
+172 KSILLYCM

-200 AAAALFK
+200 AAAGLLH
-207 VDLGWVILMGIVVG
+207 VSLGWVILMGIVVG

-226 AAWAYAA
+226 AAWAYAS
-233 WIGNRLFVPVPQDM
+233 WIGKRIFVEVPQDM
-247 LEAADEAKAAVAEE
+247 VEAAEEARAKVAAE
-261 RAARRAAA
+261 RKGSASEAPV
-269 RSTGATAGN
+269 SLAT
-278 GNGNGTG
+278 
-285 NGAGKGAGDDKGTG
+285 
-299 TGTVATAQAGLSG
+299 VL
-312 AADDDYAEQP
+312 
-322 VPLPTVFLII
+322 VII
-332 GTPLL
+332 GTPLV

-344 SSIALDPSTLR
+344 SSIALDESTPR

-361 GHPFVALTIA
+361 GNPFVALTIA
-371 LLMAY
+371 LVLAY

-389 LETVSTSSLKPVG
+389 LEQVSTSSLKPVG
-402 NILLVVGAGGI
+402 NILLVVGAGGV
-413 FGAVLKGSGIA
+413 FGAILKASGVA
-424 DALADTFND
+424 QALSDTFND

-439 VLAWLI
+439 VLAYLI
-445 SVVLRVAQGS
+445 SLVLRVAQGS

-467 VPLVEGQDLSQA
+467 LPLVEGGDHSQA
-479 HLALIIMAISAG
+479 FLALVIMAISAG

-498 NDGGFWIVAKYF
+498 NDGGFWIVSKYF

-518 KSWTVLETVLSVAGF
+518 KSWTVLESVLSLAGF
-533 AMAAL
+533 AVAAAL
-538 LSVFI
+538 SLVV